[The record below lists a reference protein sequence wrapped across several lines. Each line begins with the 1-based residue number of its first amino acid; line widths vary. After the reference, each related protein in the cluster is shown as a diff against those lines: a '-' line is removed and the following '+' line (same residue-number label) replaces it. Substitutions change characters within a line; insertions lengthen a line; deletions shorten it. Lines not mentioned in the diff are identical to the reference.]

1 MQRLYGKTLAEL
13 GEIAQAL
20 SFPSYTAKQIAQW
33 LYQHHINHIDEM
45 NNLSK
50 TARDKLKE
58 RFTLGLSAPVRVQIS
73 KDGTK
78 KYLYSLAGGRF
89 IEAAYIP
96 DNDRGTLCVSSQMGC
111 KMGCLFCMTGKQGFQ
126 ANLTVNEILNQIRC
140 LPEWHELTNIVFMGM
155 GEPLDNIDNL
165 MKSHEI
171 LTSDWGYARSPKRI
185 TVSTIGI
192 IPTMKTFLENSH
204 CHLAVSLHS
213 PFNEERKKLMPVE
226 NVYPINEIVQ
236 LLKNY
241 DWTGQRRLSFEY
253 IMFKG
258 LNDSLTHARAL
269 LKLLNGLNCRL
280 NLICFHAIP
289 GSTLEPSTNET
300 IHSFKDFLNS
310 KNLLTTIRASRGED
324 IFAACGLLS
333 TKELI
338 QQKNIGNSIGD

>member
-140 LPEWHELTNIVFMGM
+140 LPEWHELTNIVFVGM

-165 MKSHEI
+165 MKSLEI

-226 NVYPINEIVQ
+226 
-236 LLKNY
+236 
-241 DWTGQRRLSFEY
+241 
-253 IMFKG
+253 M
-258 LNDSLTHARAL
+258 
-269 LKLLNGLNCRL
+269 
-280 NLICFHAIP
+280 
-289 GSTLEPSTNET
+289 STLSMKSFNFSKIT
-300 IHSFKDFLNS
+300 IGQVSADCHSNISCSKD
-310 KNLLTTIRASRGED
+310 
-324 IFAACGLLS
+324 
-333 TKELI
+333 
-338 QQKNIGNSIGD
+338 

>member
-1 MQRLYGKTLAEL
+1 
-13 GEIAQAL
+13 
-20 SFPSYTAKQIAQW
+20 
-33 LYQHHINHIDEM
+33 
-45 NNLSK
+45 
-50 TARDKLKE
+50 
-58 RFTLGLSAPVRVQIS
+58 
-73 KDGTK
+73 
-78 KYLYSLAGGRF
+78 
-89 IEAAYIP
+89 
-96 DNDRGTLCVSSQMGC
+96 
-111 KMGCLFCMTGKQGFQ
+111 MTGKQGFQ

-165 MKSHEI
+165 MKSLEI